1 MKRRIA
7 LLAALVL
14 VLTLCPALSA
24 ASTKQ
29 EISGKSYNIEV
40 RSIDQVTSLNGKYT
54 ALETFKTTGR
64 KKNVRKIRFAYDET
78 EEKADI
84 TGRFTTDAK
93 IALVRVDGFDSRLA
107 AITDPEQVVVTVNG
121 QPISVDSGA
130 SYFDDVGDVGWQNVH
145 SGSYGVVF
153 PVELTREGGKATY
166 EIQVTAESTLDKMP
180 CLLTETAKIEVDLY
194 NSHVYKTERS
204 ALIANIQ
211 GKNVDVSIVNDR
223 IYLDYPSQLYYQ
235 L

>member
-54 ALETFKTTGR
+54 ALETFKTTER

-130 SYFDDVGDVGWQNVH
+130 SYSDNVGWQNVH

-153 PVELTREGGKATY
+153 PVELTREGSKA
-166 EIQVTAESTLDKMP
+166 
-180 CLLTETAKIEVDLY
+180 
-194 NSHVYKTERS
+194 
-204 ALIANIQ
+204 
-211 GKNVDVSIVNDR
+211 
-223 IYLDYPSQLYYQ
+223 
-235 L
+235 

>member
-54 ALETFKTTGR
+54 ALETFKTTER

-130 SYFDDVGDVGWQNVH
+130 SYFDDVGWQNVH

-211 GKNVDVSIVNDR
+211 GKNVDVSIVNR
-223 IYLDYPSQLYYQ
+223 RSSSPSPTRTARRSPE
-235 L
+235 

>member
-107 AITDPEQVVVTVNG
+107 SITVPEQVVVTVNG
-121 QPISVDSGA
+121 QPIAADAGA
-130 SYFDDVGDVGWQNVH
+130 SYSDDVGWQNVH
-145 SGSYGVVF
+145 SGS
-153 PVELTREGGKATY
+153 
-166 EIQVTAESTLDKMP
+166 
-180 CLLTETAKIEVDLY
+180 
-194 NSHVYKTERS
+194 
-204 ALIANIQ
+204 
-211 GKNVDVSIVNDR
+211 
-223 IYLDYPSQLYYQ
+223 
-235 L
+235 

>member
-1 MKRRIA
+1 MKRRIS

-54 ALETFKTTGR
+54 ALETFKTTER

-130 SYFDDVGDVGWQNVH
+130 SYSDNVGWQNVH
-145 SGSYGVVF
+145 SGSYGVVMIDGDNGVIKR
-153 PVELTREGGKATY
+153 VECAPDH
-166 EIQVTAESTLDKMP
+166 ITLHSVNPMYPPRVFKGSDM
-180 CLLTETAKIEVDLY
+180 LRIRIFGEVKGLR
-194 NSHVYKTERS
+194 RS
-204 ALIANIQ
+204 F
-211 GKNVDVSIVNDR
+211 
-223 IYLDYPSQLYYQ
+223 
-235 L
+235 